1 MQNVD
6 IVIKYIYFAI
16 LKSIAIRTTK
26 GFAFVSRNM
35 HKPPPIRMNTHPR
48 PCKGIFHCMIMK
60 GVAWLNK
67 ITFN

>member
-26 GFAFVSRNM
+26 GFVFVSRNM
-35 HKPPPIRMNTHPR
+35 HKPTSMQRNFSLYDHER
-48 PCKGIFHCMIMK
+48 SGL
-60 GVAWLNK
+60 A
-67 ITFN
+67 